1 VPIHVFD
8 PSKEEK
14 AGWEPDVP
22 ASDSLLRAFLLNWS
36 GGIAAQSA
44 DLGGHTLTRDDLSA
58 SDIGRPSFGANVVTL
73 LAPLYQE
80 DAPEVMAV
88 LDDFYGFRNEQ
99 DTRTGS
105 VFLFSPWPTPDLQP
119 YGWSFL
125 GYGAFMLRPRGG
137 RAPIPPE
144 TLRIERVSDETG
156 LRDFQTAIARGFG
169 MDDLATRDGE
179 AWTIFAPGVLH
190 DPREHLWV
198 GYEENRPV
206 CAASAFVA
214 EGIVDV
220 TLVATV
226 PEARRRGYGAAVTWK
241 ATLADPDLH
250 ALLIATTEGK
260 PTYESIGYLS
270 LFNFTIWSSDRP
282 PKERP

>member
-1 VPIHVFD
+1 MPIHVFD
-8 PSKEEK
+8 PSKPEK

-22 ASDSLLRAFLLNWS
+22 AGDSLLRAFLLNWT
-36 GGIAAQSA
+36 GGIAAQAA
-44 DLGGHTLTRDDLSA
+44 DLGGQTMTRDDLSA

-80 DAPEVMAV
+80 DAAEVMGV
-88 LDDFYGFRNEQ
+88 LDGYYGFGDER

-119 YGWSFL
+119 HGWSFQE
-125 GYGAFMLRPRGG
+125 YGSFMLRPRGG
-137 RAPIPPE
+137 QAPIPPPA
-144 TLRIERVSDETG
+144 LRIERVTDEAG
-156 LRDFQTAIARGFG
+156 LRDFQTAISRGFG
-169 MDDLATRDGE
+169 MEETVTAEHG
-179 AWTIFAPGVLH
+179 WTVFAPGVLH

-198 GYEENRPV
+198 GYEADRPV

-226 PEARRRGYGAAVTWK
+226 PEARRRGYGTAITWM

-250 ALLIATTEGK
+250 ALLIATPEGK
-260 PTYESIGYLS
+260 PAYESMGYLP
-270 LFNFTIWSSDRP
+270 LFNFTTWSKDRP
-282 PKERP
+282 AHEAA